1 MVALG
6 LQVAPNCR
14 SRFPVFPISG
24 RFGKPLSPR
33 FSRAPYKGA
42 GNGKRV
48 GKIWRRE
55 RADELPTTCDGGW

>member
-1 MVALG
+1 MVALSQ
-6 LQVAPNCR
+6 LVAPSCR
-14 SRFPVFPISG
+14 SRFPVFPASG
-24 RFGKPLSPR
+24 RFGKPVSPR

-55 RADELPTTCDGGW
+55 RADELPITCRGGW